1 MTTSRDQRFLPDG
14 DGMWEATVE
23 QLQQENAQLRQA
35 VDSHAVVDQAIGVLV
50 VVHRIPPGAGFEVLR
65 QVSQHTNIKLHTVAQ
80 LVIDWALGQPL
91 PETPETVERE
101 LGQAVRRTWDQGPA
115 GHASGLNA

>member
-1 MTTSRDQRFLPDG
+1 M
-14 DGMWEATVE
+14 
-23 QLQQENAQLRQA
+23 
-35 VDSHAVVDQAIGVLV
+35 
-50 VVHRIPPGAGFEVLR
+50 LR

-80 LVIDWALGQPL
+80 LVIDWPLGQPL
-91 PETPETVERE
+91 PETPETPETVERE

>member
-14 DGMWEATVE
+14 DGTWGATVE
-23 QLQQENAQLRQA
+23 HLQQENAQLRQA

-65 QVSQHTNIKLHTVAQ
+65 EVSQHANIKLHTVAEM
-80 LVIDWALGQPL
+80 VIDWALGQPL
-91 PETPETVERE
+91 PGTVERE
-101 LGQAVRRTWDQGPA
+101 LGQAVQRTSDQGPA
-115 GHASGLNA
+115 GHASG